1 MFSDVA
7 QNLGYEALTELGV
20 DRKNSAAP
28 IDVLSHAFQ
37 MAAPSGADA
46 TVDFFIS
53 SAGNAV
59 VIELQRVEPG
69 NYTMLPETERT
80 QLGQVLTNE
89 QGGLVFREFQRQLR
103 NNAEITSL

>member
-7 QNLGYEALTELGV
+7 QNLGYEVLTELGV

-46 TVDFFIS
+46 IVDFFIS

-69 NYTMLPETERT
+69 NYMMLPEAERT
-80 QLGQVLTNE
+80 QLGQALTNE

-103 NNAEITSL
+103 NSAEITAL